1 MKYISE
7 NFDRLHF
14 TESRLGN
21 PLVEGR
27 TLCIP
32 VHGVLP
38 MMGHP
43 LMDGGPQLLSG
54 RLLFRGVA
62 TSRRGVTEYIGDPKN
77 PDGFKDEYSVEDL
90 PPNPSESGDCRMYIF
105 EGLFEDPVAWVDW
118 DVLAE
123 SFELIIDE

>member
-1 MKYISE
+1 MRRIPE
-7 NFDRLHF
+7 NFDKLHF

-21 PLVEGR
+21 PVVEGR

-32 VHGVLP
+32 VDGLLP

-43 LMDGGPQLLSG
+43 LMDGGPRLLSG
-54 RLLFRGVA
+54 RLIFRGVV
-62 TSRRGVTEYIGDPKN
+62 TSRRDLTEYIGDPKS

-90 PPNPSESGDCRMYIF
+90 PPQSNDSGVCRMYLF
-105 EGLFEDPVAWVDW
+105 EGLFDEPVAWVDW

-123 SFELIIDE
+123 SFEFVVDE